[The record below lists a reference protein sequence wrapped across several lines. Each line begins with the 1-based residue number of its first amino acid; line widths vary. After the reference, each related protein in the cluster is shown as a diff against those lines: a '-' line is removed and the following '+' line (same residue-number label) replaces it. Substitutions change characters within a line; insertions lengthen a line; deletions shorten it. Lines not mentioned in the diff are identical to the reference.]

1 MAAARPW
8 SLRTRRALCS
18 EPGDESPAKTEIGKD
33 IKEDFSNMIGKRLPR
48 RPKKKPNIV
57 QKKLNVS
64 FV

>member
-1 MAAARPW
+1 MEKDEKLKFSV
-8 SLRTRRALCS
+8 SLL
-18 EPGDESPAKTEIGKD
+18 KKD
-33 IKEDFSNMIGKRLPR
+33 IEEDFSNMIGKRLPR